1 MPQAFQQKP
10 LLYILLLL
18 SVFLS
23 FIIYIYPLD
32 GDMYIQKHRHLASGV
47 QFIRT
52 FENLDCTQSSML
64 MPSYFFFFFFFC
76 LFMKN
81 KISKMSQLR
90 KPVSARHTSLY
101 LVSSHLF

>member
-64 MPSYFFFFFFFC
+64 MPSYFFFFFFFV
-76 LFMKN
+76 F
-81 KISKMSQLR
+81 S
-90 KPVSARHTSLY
+90 
-101 LVSSHLF
+101 